1 MGPAALEGAR
11 EERSTD
17 GREPRRPDV
26 QPSRRMRRAERRGAR
41 ASRGGAVGEGPPQTQ
56 EPREGVP
63 GRPPEEPS
71 AVPRPPGPRGQTLAS
86 AFVSQLSPEPGKPG
100 VGRPPPAGSMR
111 PEEALASG
119 RSELRAAALARV
131 HAAERPVLTAGPLRG
146 KAGGPPAPSPS
157 SPAAWAL
164 SSDRLCPGSHAHWLW
179 TSLFLA
185 DHLPA
190 FPGLS
195 GIPSNSKHF
204 LSSAG
209 LRSESLTVA
218 RSCQQSWPGEGLRP
232 CPWSLVC
239 LPPPRQPLRGFPEA
253 QGLPARPLPLGCPGW
268 QAWPPRTHLTR
279 TVGSWRLGCG
289 GHCTSLSPGPPRGL
303 KSCSHIRSL
312 RRGGGDPR

>member
-1 MGPAALEGAR
+1 MEGAR

-146 KAGGPPAPSPS
+146 KAGGPPAPRP
-157 SPAAWAL
+157 PH
-164 SSDRLCPGSHAHWLW
+164 RL
-179 TSLFLA
+179 
-185 DHLPA
+185 
-190 FPGLS
+190 PGLS
-195 GIPSNSKHF
+195 ALTGSVLAPTPTGFGHHSFWLTICLH
-204 LSSAG
+204 L
-209 LRSESLTVA
+209 LVSLASLPTVN
-218 RSCQQSWPGEGLRP
+218 
-232 CPWSLVC
+232 
-239 LPPPRQPLRGFPEA
+239 
-253 QGLPARPLPLGCPGW
+253 
-268 QAWPPRTHLTR
+268 
-279 TVGSWRLGCG
+279 
-289 GHCTSLSPGPPRGL
+289 TS
-303 KSCSHIRSL
+303 
-312 RRGGGDPR
+312 

>member
-41 ASRGGAVGEGPPQTQ
+41 ARRGGAGREGPPQTQ

-63 GRPPEEPS
+63 GSSRAEPA
-71 AVPRPPGPRGQTLAS
+71 AVPRPPGAARADSGPGLCFSVAPRAWQAGCRPAS
-86 AFVSQLSPEPGKPG
+86 SVRLHAARGG
-100 VGRPPPAGSMR
+100 TC
-111 PEEALASG
+111 
-119 RSELRAAALARV
+119 LRQVR
-131 HAAERPVLTAGPLRG
+131 AERPVLTAGPLRG
-146 KAGGPPAPSPS
+146 RAGGPPAPSPC
-157 SPAAWAL
+157 SPAASAL
-164 SSDRLCPGSHAHWLW
+164 SSGRLSPGSHAHWLW

-239 LPPPRQPLRGFPEA
+239 LPPPRQPVRE
-253 QGLPARPLPLGCPGW
+253 
-268 QAWPPRTHLTR
+268 AWPACTHLAH
-279 TVGSWRLGCG
+279 TVGSWRPG
-289 GHCTSLSPGPPRGL
+289 GG
-303 KSCSHIRSL
+303 
-312 RRGGGDPR
+312 RGGLTAPLCHPGHQEA

>member
-1 MGPAALEGAR
+1 MNGAR
-11 EERSTD
+11 GFGGGARRKIDRRTRAATTRRTAKQKNAP
-17 GREPRRPDV
+17 GREEGSP
-26 QPSRRMRRAERRGAR
+26 ARRGGEGR
-41 ASRGGAVGEGPPQTQ
+41 EGPPQTQ

-63 GRPPEEPS
+63 RSSREEPA
-71 AVPRPPGPRGQTLAS
+71 AVPRPPGAARADSGPGLCFSVAPRAWQAGCRPASSGTLH
-86 AFVSQLSPEPGKPG
+86 
-100 VGRPPPAGSMR
+100 
-111 PEEALASG
+111 
-119 RSELRAAALARV
+119 AARGGTCLQQVR
-131 HAAERPVLTAGPLRG
+131 AERPVLTAGPLRG
-146 KAGGPPAPSPS
+146 RAGGPPAPSPW
-157 SPAAWAL
+157 SPTASAL
-164 SSDRLCPGSHAHWLW
+164 SSGRLSPGSHAHWLW

-253 QGLPARPLPLGCPGW
+253 QGLPARPLPLGCPCRE
-268 QAWPPRTHLTR
+268 AWPARTHLAH
-279 TVGSWRLGCG
+279 TVGSWRPG
-289 GHCTSLSPGPPRGL
+289 GGGGAHCTSL
-303 KSCSHIRSL
+303 
-312 RRGGGDPR
+312 

>member
-209 LRSESLTVA
+209 LRSESL
-218 RSCQQSWPGEGLRP
+218 QWPGAASSPGREKGSGPALGR
-232 CPWSLVC
+232 WSVC
-239 LPPPRQPLRGFPEA
+239 LLHGSHSGASQRPKGCLPDRSPWGALAGRPGLLAHTSHAPWDPGGWAAGVTAPLCHPGHQEA
-253 QGLPARPLPLGCPGW
+253 
-268 QAWPPRTHLTR
+268 
-279 TVGSWRLGCG
+279 
-289 GHCTSLSPGPPRGL
+289 
-303 KSCSHIRSL
+303 
-312 RRGGGDPR
+312 

>member
-1 MGPAALEGAR
+1 MNGARGFGGGARRKIDRRTRAATTRRTAKQKNAPGREEGSPGQPRRGCGGGASPNPGAPGGGAR
-11 EERSTD
+11 E
-17 GREPRRPDV
+17 
-26 QPSRRMRRAERRGAR
+26 
-41 ASRGGAVGEGPPQTQ
+41 ASGGAFGGSQTS
-56 EPREGVP
+56 R
-63 GRPPEEPS
+63 
-71 AVPRPPGPRGQTLAS
+71 GPRGQTLAS
-86 AFVSQLSPEPGKPG
+86 GFVSQLSPEPGKPG
-100 VGRPPPAGSMR
+100 VGQPPPAGSMR

-119 RSELRAAALARV
+119 RSELRAPALARV
-131 HAAERPVLTAGPLRG
+131 HAAESPVLTAGPLRRR
-146 KAGGPPAPSPS
+146 AGGPPAPLPA
-157 SPAAWAL
+157 SPAASAL

-179 TSLFLA
+179 ISLFLA

-253 QGLPARPLPLGCPGW
+253 QGLPARPLPLGCPGR
-268 QAWPPRTHLTR
+268 QAWPPRTHLTH
-279 TVGSWRLGCG
+279 TVGS
-289 GHCTSLSPGPPRGL
+289 
-303 KSCSHIRSL
+303 
-312 RRGGGDPR
+312 